1 MKKARKRAAGARQE
15 TERTR
20 HVDAAVSR
28 RFRELREA
36 LGLTRRQVATDMG
49 ASEGRWQGYESGQRI
64 PASRIWQFCRRY
76 GLDVSV
82 VYAGLPFTIGPVR
95 DASPDG
101 GEGGA
106 TGAKVGATTGPTG
119 GHTAGLTA
127 GSAAGVASGL
137 AEEGTVFD
145 PASGNPHDPAPD
157 DAALRAIAEVAADLS
172 PLERNLALAALR
184 GIRSHKA
191 NRS

>member
-1 MKKARKRAAGARQE
+1 MSKGGERQE

-36 LGLTRRQVATDMG
+36 LGLTRRQVAADMG
-49 ASEGRWQGYESGQRI
+49 ASEGRWQAYESGQRI

-76 GLDVSV
+76 GLDVSE
-82 VYAGLPFTIGPVR
+82 VYAGLPFTIGPVPNNLAA
-95 DASPDG
+95 DSLGTDEDG
-101 GEGGA
+101 TAGGPTRTEARPRSRSTRGGA
-106 TGAKVGATTGPTG
+106 VG
-119 GHTAGLTA
+119 L
-127 GSAAGVASGL
+127 AAGL
-137 AEEGTVFD
+137 AEEGTAFER
-145 PASGNPHDPAPD
+145 ASENPHDPVTD
-157 DAALRAIAEVAADLS
+157 DASVQAIAEAAAALN
-172 PLERNLALAALR
+172 PLERNLALAALK

>member
-1 MKKARKRAAGARQE
+1 MSKGTGERQE

-36 LGLTRRQVATDMG
+36 LGLTRRQVAADMG
-49 ASEGRWQGYESGQRI
+49 ASEGRWQAYESGQRI

-76 GLDVSV
+76 GLDVSA
-82 VYAGLPFTIGPVR
+82 VYAGLPFTIGPVGE
-95 DASPDG
+95 DAADAR
-101 GEGGA
+101 GE
-106 TGAKVGATTGPTG
+106 VPVDTG
-119 GHTAGLTA
+119 GSIAPGLVAGM
-127 GSAAGVASGL
+127 
-137 AEEGTVFD
+137 AEEGAPFEPV
-145 PASGNPHDPAPD
+145 SGNPHDPAPD

-172 PLERNLALAALR
+172 PLERNLALAALK